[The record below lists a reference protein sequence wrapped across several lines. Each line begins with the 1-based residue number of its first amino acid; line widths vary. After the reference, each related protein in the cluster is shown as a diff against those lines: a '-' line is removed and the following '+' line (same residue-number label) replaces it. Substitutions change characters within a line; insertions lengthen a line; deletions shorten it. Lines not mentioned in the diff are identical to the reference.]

1 MTPEII
7 RKLSEVLGEP
17 LSREMQAVYILAE
30 IRKLL
35 ELERLKSKYPSLNFH
50 CCWVLHATAKG
61 VGADRILKRFDDA
74 YAYWKDIHSAP
85 KEIVLPLGRT
95 MALSSFKLDL
105 KLFLSKMQLPGNV
118 VTDEAQ
124 WLKFLTLYSEIIR
137 DCPFKLSGTN
147 KVALEHLKSIVVSPI
162 NVDVP
167 DATESFLIT
176 RWDLLGGKGEI
187 VASFLNLFPELPMD
201 LSADQISILEAK
213 IAPRKLRFTVW
224 SE

>member
-1 MTPEII
+1 MIPEII
-7 RKLSEVLGEP
+7 RKLSEAFGEP

-50 CCWVLHATAKG
+50 CCWALHVTAKG

-85 KEIVLPLGRT
+85 KEVVLPLGRT

-105 KLFLSKMQLPGNV
+105 KCFLSRMQLPANL

-124 WLKFLTLYSEIIR
+124 WLKFLTLYSAIIR
-137 DCPFKLSGTN
+137 DCPFKLSATS
-147 KVALEHLKSIVVSPI
+147 KVVLEHLKGIVVSPL

-167 DATESFLIT
+167 DVTEAFLIT
-176 RWDLLGGKGEI
+176 RWELLGAKGEI
-187 VASFLNLFPELPMD
+187 LASFLYLFPEFPVD
-201 LSADQISILEAK
+201 LSADQISMLEAK
-213 IAPRKLRFTVW
+213 FAPRKLRFTVW
-224 SE
+224 NE